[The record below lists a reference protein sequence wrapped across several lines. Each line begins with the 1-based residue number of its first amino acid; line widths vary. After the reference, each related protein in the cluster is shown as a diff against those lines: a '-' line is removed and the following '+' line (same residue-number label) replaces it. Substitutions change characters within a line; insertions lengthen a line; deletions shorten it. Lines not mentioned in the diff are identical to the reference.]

1 MHVIFARLIVP
12 ESFVVLLVHRQASNI
27 LLLRKLTVIMSPSW
41 LIRELI
47 EIFRK
52 VNGLCQISAVAYMT
66 VHCQLMFPG
75 HIINVR
81 TMGQLLE
88 RTVHI
93 VSICVHN

>member
-1 MHVIFARLIVP
+1 MHVVFTRFIIP

-27 LLLRKLTVIMSPSW
+27 LLLRELTIIESPTW
-41 LIRELI
+41 LIGEAIELFG
-47 EIFRK
+47 E

-75 HIINVR
+75 HIVNVR
-81 TMGQLLE
+81 TMSQLLE